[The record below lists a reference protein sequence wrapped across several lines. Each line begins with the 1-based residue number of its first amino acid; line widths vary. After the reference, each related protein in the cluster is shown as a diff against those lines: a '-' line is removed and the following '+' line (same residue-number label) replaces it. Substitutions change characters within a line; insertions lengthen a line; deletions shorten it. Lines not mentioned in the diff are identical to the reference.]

1 MMKLPT
7 PAPIVRM
14 LGAIGLLM
22 AHAPATAQLV
32 ITQTQ
37 SPDTLV
43 KNVLLGPDVAFSNVF
58 FNGRP
63 GNTVAPVLSGL
74 SEIGRFNGTHTSI
87 GMGGGLFLCTGV
99 ARAHL
104 PGPNDR
110 LSSSSGTHASTSASL
125 TPDLD
130 LSRLTGWPRAEATDG
145 ANIYNSSILE
155 FDFVPLN
162 DMISFRYVF
171 SSEEYERWAC
181 SQYDDVFGWFISGPG
196 ISGPF
201 TNNAMNIAFIPG
213 SMKPVSIN
221 TVNSGRLDAS
231 NANGPVFTDLFGPC
245 FAADPNW
252 RANAQYYRYNGGQ
265 WPSPVPQGGVA
276 QLEAPYNTDPYYIQ
290 HNGMTVVLTASAA
303 VLIGET
309 YHMKMGVG
317 NVNDDQFPSAAF
329 IEGGSFKSADR
340 FSLTVDERPNVD
352 LSGTDPI
359 LHESQVDS
367 VYLRFNRWGGF
378 YLDEYLPIA
387 VEGDAIP
394 GLDYLPSLPDS
405 IHFDQ
410 LDSAVV
416 LPLAI
421 PVRSDEARQLN
432 VSLITSNGN
441 KVQTYHLEILPQIAM
456 AVDQE
461 VLGRIS
467 LFPSPVESTLHVAL
481 PADMVGRTELQVLDV
496 SGRVMMHQVLLGS
509 PTATLDLGHLPNG
522 LYVLKA
528 YAQGRVATERV
539 SVRH

>member
-1 MMKLPT
+1 
-7 PAPIVRM
+7 M
-14 LGAIGLLM
+14 LMG
-22 AHAPATAQLV
+22 Q
-32 ITQTQ
+32 
-37 SPDTLV
+37 
-43 KNVLLGPDVAFSNVF
+43 DVTISNVS
-58 FNGRP
+58 FNGQP
-63 GNTVAPVLSGL
+63 GTVVAPVGL
-74 SEIGRFNGTHTSI
+74 GPSEIGRFDGSNTSI
-87 GMGGGLFLCTGV
+87 GIDNGLFLCSGV
-99 ARAHL
+99 ASYHL
-104 PGPNDR
+104 PGPNNR
-110 LSSSSGTHASTSASL
+110 LVRDGGGLGMPRGYL

-130 LSRLTGWPRAEATDG
+130 LSRLTGWAAAEVTG
-145 ANIYNSSILE
+145 GSNIYNKAVLG
-155 FDFVPLN
+155 FDFIPAN
-162 DMISFRYVF
+162 DMICFRYVF

-181 SQYDDVFGWFISGPG
+181 SENNDVFGWFISGAG

-201 TNNAMNIAFIPG
+201 SNNAMNIAFIPG

-221 TVNSGRLDAS
+221 TVNSGRLDSS
-231 NANGPVFTDLFGPC
+231 NANGPDFTNLFGPC

-252 RANAQYYRYNGGQ
+252 QANAQYYRYNGGK
-265 WPSPVPQGGVA
+265 WTYTGAMDCP

-309 YHMKMGVG
+309 YHMKIGVG
-317 NVNDDQFPSAAF
+317 NVNDGWYPSAVF
-329 IEGGSFKSADR
+329 IERGSFKSADR

-352 LSGTDPI
+352 LSGTEPI
-359 LHESQVDS
+359 LHESQMDS

-387 VEGDAIP
+387 VEGDATP

-456 AVDQE
+456 AAP
-461 VLGRIS
+461 GRDKSIGQLS
-467 LFPSPVESTLHVAL
+467 VFPNPAENTLHVDL
-481 PADMVGRTELQVLDV
+481 PSGMEGRTELQLLDV
-496 SGRVMMHQVLLGS
+496 AGRVVMQQVISG
-509 PTATLDLGHLPNG
+509 TTQATLDLGHLPHG
-522 LYVLKA
+522 SYTLKA
-528 YAQGRVATERV
+528 TTNGRVVRATV
-539 SVRH
+539 QH